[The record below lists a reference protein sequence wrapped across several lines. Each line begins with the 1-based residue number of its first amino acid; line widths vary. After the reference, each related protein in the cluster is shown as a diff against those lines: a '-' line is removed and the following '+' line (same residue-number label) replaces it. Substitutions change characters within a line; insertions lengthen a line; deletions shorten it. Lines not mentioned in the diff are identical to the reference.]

1 MNTPLCETSIVRTVA
16 DLAAKRVA
24 RKVIALLQK
33 TEPQIPTANSG
44 LNNAWDEICVQ
55 VQFEYS
61 FDWDAY
67 DQTVRQFV
75 RGYLTKI
82 LQHEREALWLQTDEG
97 WRWLSNEEEER
108 DPNPV
113 FDDDIVAHIT
123 SEYIYEEAGRW
134 TNKRITDYID
144 NAASTD

>member
-1 MNTPLCETSIVRTVA
+1 
-16 DLAAKRVA
+16 
-24 RKVIALLQK
+24 
-33 TEPQIPTANSG
+33 

>member
-1 MNTPLCETSIVRTVA
+1 MNTPLSESSIVRVVA
-16 DLAAKRVA
+16 NLAAKRVA

-33 TEPQIPTANSG
+33 TEPQIPPANSG

-61 FDWDAY
+61 LDWDAY

-75 RGYLTKI
+75 RGYLTEVP
-82 LQHEREALWLQTDEG
+82 QHEREAIWLQTDEG
-97 WRWLSNEEEER
+97 DDWLSKE
-108 DPNPV
+108 DHDANPV
-113 FDDDIVAHIT
+113 FDDDIIAHIT

-134 TNKRITDYID
+134 SNSRIRDYID
-144 NAASTD
+144 NAAASD